1 MANLKRTRTRRLPSA
16 LVTQIDICH
25 NTACADIEKQRVKA
39 KAWNDLQNTRH
50 NSRWRAGTCLICGEY
65 MEYCIT
71 NYHAQLH
78 GYKSAEAIIR
88 AGKICFE

>member
-25 NTACADIEKQRVKA
+25 NTACADIEKKRIKA

-71 NYHAQLH
+71 NYHARLH
-78 GYKSAEAIIR
+78 GYKSAEALIR

>member
-25 NTACADIEKQRVKA
+25 NTACADIEKKRIKA

-78 GYKSAEAIIR
+78 GYKDAEALIKD
-88 AGKICFE
+88 GKICFE

>member
-25 NTACADIEKQRVKA
+25 NTACTDIEKKRIKA

-71 NYHAQLH
+71 NYHARLH
-78 GYKSAEAIIR
+78 GYKSAEALIR

>member
-25 NTACADIEKQRVKA
+25 NTACADIEKKRIKA

-78 GYKSAEAIIR
+78 GYKSAEALIR